1 MKIGAVHCNPKI
13 SPHLQHN
20 DRTNS
25 TSPNIHKERSH
36 LNECNKSAQEALREI
51 DKLYNEAMEK
61 QKGKKGKKT
70 PKERSYHEFIY
81 EINEN
86 TTMEQCEKLTEQIAK
101 LTGFTPLQISIHRD
115 EGHTNGKGEFVT
127 HLSRSRGIF
136 YSRQKHRQTTCKA
149 TSFTKSKKS
158 KQNPRLSRRNF
169 TNAKGA
175 KIF

>member
-86 TTMEQCEKLTEQIAK
+86 TTIAILLYTK
-101 LTGFTPLQISIHRD
+101 KRKNSELKQARLI
-115 EGHTNGKGEFVT
+115 FVF
-127 HLSRSRGIF
+127 LLCF
-136 YSRQKHRQTTCKA
+136 FA
-149 TSFTKSKKS
+149 
-158 KQNPRLSRRNF
+158 
-169 TNAKGA
+169 
-175 KIF
+175 